1 MVRDYKDLVVW
12 QRGME
17 LARAIYAL
25 TPALPADER
34 FGLTQ
39 QIRRAVV
46 SIPSNIAEGHERRSR
61 ADFKRFVA
69 IACGSVAEVETQL
82 ELAVRLGFVGRE
94 AVDAAVQLCGEIG
107 RMLRAMER
115 ALREEAGI
123 RELDELLP
131 LFSQPSALSPQP

>member
-1 MVRDYKDLVVW
+1 VVRDYKDLVVW